1 MLPLLCNYGDSCGIT
16 KFPIT
21 MSLTIADSDYVI
33 PVTWKRQWTLHW
45 LLVWWRIQF
54 KLCVIMHCVHNGT
67 APAYLDNAVQPVNH
81 RTVRPGLCSEN
92 SLNYYVPRVH
102 IKLGERAFS
111 YTGPVV
117 WNNSL
122 MDIRAEP
129 AYQTLQ
135 VSRTFSKHIFLNSY
149 LTH

>member
-1 MLPLLCNYGDSCGIT
+1 
-16 KFPIT
+16 
-21 MSLTIADSDYVI
+21 
-33 PVTWKRQWTLHW
+33 
-45 LLVWWRIQF
+45 
-54 KLCVIMHCVHNGT
+54 MHCVHNGT

-81 RTVRPGLCSEN
+81 RTVRPGLRSEN